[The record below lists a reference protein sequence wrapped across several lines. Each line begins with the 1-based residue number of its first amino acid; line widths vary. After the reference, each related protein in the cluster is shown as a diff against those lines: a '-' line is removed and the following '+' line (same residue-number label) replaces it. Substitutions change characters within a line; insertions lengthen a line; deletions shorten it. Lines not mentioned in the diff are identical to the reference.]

1 MNVDAIQQ
9 NLAPIAIAALLIA
22 ITAAIAFRVVMPK
35 AIRWLAL
42 RKLPAADRKLFDRK
56 QALLMNKELVEF
68 LAPSKGFQRKVE
80 QDEKKRKQ
88 VTWLS
93 AYPLAVKAAR
103 RRHKHDSKRV
113 VTLVRSQINEA
124 ARHISV
130 GALPEEAQ
138 PANAGTDHF
147 TVRFALNGQPKE
159 RVRSLAPV
167 IESQLKLHSLDLAES
182 SDWSSVEF
190 HAHLSVPEDRLTA
203 MGAGAEFYDEY
214 PAERPTK
221 LPLAVKVD
229 GSAWSLPVAHSIVFG
244 SSGSGKGSVLQGV
257 VRQIAPYVK
266 DGRARIWGIDDKN
279 SEFAPLALS
288 TLFDRYA
295 HETEDAE
302 KLIHEFHDAMMERN
316 NNKRIDLV
324 NAKLGRSVD
333 FTRETPLNLLMID
346 ELFSLIIALRG
357 TRSGKVALDKLFRIF
372 AKGRS
377 IGFVVMGATQV
388 ADKEVLSYIKVNIA
402 NWVVLRIDSGYFND
416 QFLGEGAKA
425 AGFDATAIPVA
436 DVSNAYRTA
445 GIAYVKEDG
454 GQPARVRFAY
464 MDDRAVADLVLAN
477 LRDDA
482 TPDDL
487 DEAFAIKAAAE
498 AAAAEAAAAGF
509 SGGDDGSFSFIE
521 DELDQLQKEG
531 NTNDD
536 LALPALD

>member
-1 MNVDAIQQ
+1 MNTNDILDQAIP
-9 NLAPIAIAALLIA
+9 LAVAALIVIVAAL
-22 ITAAIAFRVVMPK
+22 AAIRLLTPK
-35 AIRWLAL
+35 LLRWIAV
-42 RKLPAADRKLFDRK
+42 RRLPAGDRELFDQK

-68 LAPSKGFQRKVE
+68 LAPSKGFQRKIT
-80 QDEKKRKQ
+80 QDEKRRKQ
-88 VTWLS
+88 VPWVS
-93 AYPLAVKAAR
+93 AYPLAVKAAQ

-113 VTLVRSQINEA
+113 VTLVRSQIHEA
-124 ARHISV
+124 ARYVSV
-130 GALPEEAQ
+130 AALPDEAQ

-147 TVRFALNGQPKE
+147 AVRFSLNGQPKD

-167 IESQLKLHSLDLAES
+167 VESQLKLHSLDLADS
-182 SDWSSVEF
+182 PDWSSVEF

-203 MGAGAEFYDEY
+203 MGAGVEFYDEH

-229 GSAWSLPVAHSIVFG
+229 GSAWSMPVAHSIVFG

-257 VRQIAPYVK
+257 VRQIAPYVNE
-266 DGRARIWGIDDKN
+266 GHARIWGIDDKN

-316 NNKRIDLV
+316 ANKRIDLV

-425 AGFDATAIPVA
+425 AGFDATAIPTA
-436 DVSNAYRTA
+436 DISNGYRTA

-477 LRDDA
+477 LRNDA

-487 DEAFAIKAAAE
+487 DEAFALKKAAE
-498 AAAAEAAAAGF
+498 AAAKAAPPTAAAPLEE
-509 SGGDDGSFSFIE
+509 DDGDFSFIE
-521 DELDQLQKEG
+521 DELDQPQ
-531 NTNDD
+531 DD
-536 LALPALD
+536 HSNIALPALD